1 MGYLPPVRNDQY
13 IQYANRSISQKSNYA
28 YIQKTANIPSER
40 AYREVEKE
48 RKIRLRLLGGSRKKS
63 GKKRSTA
70 VLRKRRKAGASS
82 MNPFER

>member
-40 AYREVEKE
+40 AYREVEKRE
-48 RKIRLRLLGGSRKKS
+48 ENQTAAFRRVEEKKRKKALNRRVAKKTES
-63 GKKRSTA
+63 GRFVNES
-70 VLRKRRKAGASS
+70 V
-82 MNPFER
+82 

>member
-40 AYREVEKE
+40 AYREVEKRE
-48 RKIRLRLLGGSRKKS
+48 ENQTAAFRRIEEKKRKKALNRRVAKKAES
-63 GKKRSTA
+63 GRFVNES
-70 VLRKRRKAGASS
+70 V
-82 MNPFER
+82 

>member
-40 AYREVEKE
+40 AYREVEKRE
-48 RKIRLRLLGGSRKKS
+48 ENQTAAFRRVEEKS

>member
-40 AYREVEKE
+40 AYREVEKRE
-48 RKIRLRLLGGSRKKS
+48 ENQTAAFRRVLEKKRKKTLNRRVAEKAES
-63 GKKRSTA
+63 GRYVNES
-70 VLRKRRKAGASS
+70 V
-82 MNPFER
+82 

>member
-48 RKIRLRLLGGSRKKS
+48 RKIRLRLLGGSRKKAEKALNRRVAKKTES
-63 GKKRSTA
+63 GRFVNES
-70 VLRKRRKAGASS
+70 V
-82 MNPFER
+82 

>member
-40 AYREVEKE
+40 AYREVEKK
-48 RKIRLRLLGGSRKKS
+48 RGKS
-63 GKKRSTA
+63 DCG
-70 VLRKRRKAGASS
+70 
-82 MNPFER
+82 F

>member
-40 AYREVEKE
+40 AYREVEKRE
-48 RKIRLRLLGGSRKKS
+48 ENQTAAFRRVEEKKRKKALNRRVAKKAES
-63 GKKRSTA
+63 GRFVNDS
-70 VLRKRRKAGASS
+70 V
-82 MNPFER
+82 

>member
-40 AYREVEKE
+40 AYREVEKRE
-48 RKIRLRLLGGSRKKS
+48 EKS
-63 GKKRSTA
+63 DCG
-70 VLRKRRKAGASS
+70 
-82 MNPFER
+82 F

>member
-40 AYREVEKE
+40 AYREVEKRE
-48 RKIRLRLLGGSRKKS
+48 ENQTAAFRRVE
-63 GKKRSTA
+63 GKKRKKA
-70 VLRKRRKAGASS
+70 LNRRVAKKAESGRFVNESV
-82 MNPFER
+82 

>member
-40 AYREVEKE
+40 AYREVEKRE
-48 RKIRLRLLGGSRKKS
+48 ENQTAAFRRVEEKKRKKALNRRVAKKAES
-63 GKKRSTA
+63 GRFVNES
-70 VLRKRRKAGASS
+70 V
-82 MNPFER
+82 